1 MVILI
6 GQVQTVLYIVQ
17 ADATHLAAF
26 WHTILAS
33 FFLVKSLP
41 VIDDTDIQHL
51 LPHPGFQ
58 PDGEG
63 DILFYP
69 VDDRIFHNGLQQQAH
84 HTGLCSFL
92 ADLRLQHNGLAAAD
106 PLQSQIILHC
116 LQFTVQWCVGI
127 IL

>member
-41 VIDDTDIQHL
+41 VIDDTIYVKA
-51 LPHPGFQ
+51 
-58 PDGEG
+58 EEST
-63 DILFYP
+63 
-69 VDDRIFHNGLQQQAH
+69 GLQAEIGIMSSRGGRFSFDNDVPAGTVVFTIRADDIEGVWQSEPL
-84 HTGLCSFL
+84 LCAPDAVIDLGMIVL
-92 ADLRLQHNGLAAAD
+92 APEEPTAVPTEQE
-106 PLQSQIILHC
+106 
-116 LQFTVQWCVGI
+116 
-127 IL
+127 